1 MIEKQIQ
8 IDRRQ
13 KIVRISITFIVLLSI
28 IFSGCNNQKASFFRN
43 PNKPI
48 EARVNNLLE
57 LMTIEEKADLLA
69 GKDMWHFRGVERLGV
84 PSIQVTD
91 CGHGITVIFDE
102 TGSSVGCASCFPTG
116 VGQAATWNE
125 EVEYEI
131 GKALGSE
138 AKALGSSILLAPMV
152 NIHRTPLGGRNYET
166 YSEDPYLTGMMA
178 SSFIKGVQSEDV
190 GACIKAMA
198 ANNQQTNQS
207 NLNVVVSERALQ
219 EIYYPGFKIPMMQAK
234 PWAVMTSYNKL
245 NGQYSGEKK
254 ELIADIIK
262 NDWKFDGL
270 VVSDW
275 RGVHTT
281 KSIDARL
288 DIEMPGP
295 GKFMTQKNIL
305 QALKDKTLK
314 EVELN
319 DRVARILRALIK
331 TKMLDQGYKSIKM
344 ERNFDNHKK
353 VALKAAEESLVLL
366 KNENGLLPLKKAN
379 IHTLAVI
386 GPNAKEARLGG
397 GGSASVTAC
406 YSVSPLMGLKNLC
419 GDSIK
424 INFEEGCQFI
434 GNYPLVSTENLLSED
449 NGKRINGLKGEYFKG
464 SKLEGNPVCVRVD
477 DKIDFSWGW
486 ASPCESV
493 SKNDYSVR
501 WSGKITPP
509 STGKY
514 QLGLTCTGGG
524 CRLYIDNKLVVDAWS
539 QAPNQNFEDQFT
551 KSGQYAPLNLEKNK
565 SYDIRVEFYKKTNIN
580 SIRLE
585 WEMPTKESPI
595 DKAVALA
602 RKSDVAVIFAGLS
615 NLFEGGAHDK
625 TDLILPGDQDRLI
638 REVTK
643 ANPNTIVVL
652 INGTPVAMPW
662 INEVKAVI
670 EAYYPGQEG
679 GNAIA
684 NILFGKVNP
693 SGKLP
698 ETFPIRLEDNPSFG
712 NFPGKDDVV
721 KYKEGIYVGYRYYD
735 TKKIKPQ
742 FAFGH
747 GLSYTEFQY
756 SDLQLE
762 VNRSKLMARC
772 NLTNT
777 GKAVGAEVAQLYVH
791 DVEASVDRPEK
802 ELKGFKKL
810 LLLPGEKKSV
820 SFEVKK
826 DDLSFYSEEKK
837 KWIFEPGQFKVLVG
851 SSSDDIRL
859 QGTVNIE

>member
-1 MIEKQIQ
+1 MIEELIHIK
-8 IDRRQ
+8 
-13 KIVRISITFIVLLSI
+13 KVKTTALSAIVFALFSLL
-28 IFSGCNNQKASFFRN
+28 FSGCNTPKSPIYRDPNQSFE
-43 PNKPI
+43 K
-48 EARVNNLLE
+48 RVSNLLS
-57 LMTIEEKADLLA
+57 LITIEEKAGLLA

-91 CGHGITVIFDE
+91 CGHGVTVILDE
-102 TGSSVGCASCFPTG
+102 SGSSVGCSSCFPTG
-116 VGQAATWNE
+116 VGQAATWSE

-131 GKALGSE
+131 GKALGYE
-138 AKALGSSILLAPMV
+138 AKSLGSSILLAPMV

-166 YSEDPYLTGMMA
+166 YSEDPHLTGKLA

-207 NLNVVVSERALQ
+207 NLNVVVSERALH
-219 EIYYPGFKIPMMQAK
+219 EIYLPCFKIPIMEAE

-245 NGQYSGEKK
+245 NGEYTGEKK
-254 ELIADIIK
+254 WLITDIIK
-262 NDWKFDGL
+262 DAWKFNGL

-275 RGVHTT
+275 RGVHSI
-281 KSIDARL
+281 KSIDAGL

-295 GKFMTQKNIL
+295 GKLMTQVNVL
-305 QALKDKTLK
+305 QAIKDKSLT
-314 EVELN
+314 ETELN

-331 TKMLDQGYKSIKM
+331 TKMLDQNYKPSR
-344 ERNFDNHKK
+344 EDRNFDSHKK

-366 KNENGLLPLKKAN
+366 KNDGGLLPLKKPD
-379 IHTLAVI
+379 IQSLAVI

-406 YSVSPLMGLKNLC
+406 YSISPLDGLKNYC
-419 GDSIK
+419 GDSIT

-434 GNYPLVSTENLLSED
+434 GNYPLVSTENLITEQD
-449 NGKRINGLKGEYFKG
+449 GKNIPGLKGEYFKG
-464 SKLEGNPVCVRVD
+464 TKLEGNPFCTRVD

-486 ASPCESV
+486 ASPCASV

-514 QLGLTCTGGG
+514 KLGLTCTGGG
-524 CRLYIDNKLVVDAWS
+524 CRLYVDNKLVVDGWS
-539 QAPNQNFEDQFT
+539 QSPNQNFEDQFT
-551 KSGQYAPLNLEKNK
+551 KSGKYAPLILEKNIF
-565 SYDIRVEFYKKTNIN
+565 YDIKVEFYKKTNIN

-585 WEMPTKESPI
+585 WEMPAKENPI
-595 DKAVALA
+595 DKAVSLA
-602 RKSDVAVIFAGLS
+602 RKSNVAVIFAGLS

-638 REVTK
+638 EAVAK
-643 ANPNTIVVL
+643 ANKNTIVVL

-662 INEVKAVI
+662 INEVRAVI

-684 NILFGKVNP
+684 NVLFGKVNP

-698 ETFPIRLEDNPSFG
+698 ETFPVRLEDNPSYG
-712 NFPGKDDVV
+712 NFPGMDSIVN
-721 KYKEGIYVGYRYYD
+721 YKEGIYVGYRYYD
-735 TKKIKPQ
+735 TKKIKPL

-747 GLSYTEFQY
+747 GLSYTQFQY
-756 SDLQLE
+756 TDLQLE
-762 VNRSKLMARC
+762 VIQNKLMASC
-772 NLTNT
+772 NITNI
-777 GKAVGAEVAQLYVH
+777 GKVFGTEVAQLYVN
-791 DVEASVDRPEK
+791 DVESSIDRPEK
-802 ELKGFKKL
+802 ELKGFKKIS
-810 LLLPGEKKSV
+810 LLPGEKKPIT
-820 SFEVKK
+820 FEVNKE
-826 DDLSFYSEEKK
+826 DLSFYSEAKK
-837 KWIFEPGQFKVLVG
+837 KWIFEPGQFILLVG

-859 QGTVNIE
+859 QNVVTIE

>member
-1 MIEKQIQ
+1 MIKELNLNRGGKQIGW
-8 IDRRQ
+8 IWT
-13 KIVRISITFIVLLSI
+13 ITVFLSL
-28 IFSGCNNQKASFFRN
+28 IFSGCDNKKPTLYRDPNQPLEVR
-43 PNKPI
+43 I
-48 EARVNNLLE
+48 QNLLS
-57 LMTIEEKADLLA
+57 LMSLDEKADLLA
-69 GKDMWHFRGVERLGV
+69 GKDMWHFRGIERLGV

-91 CGHGITVIFDE
+91 CGHGVTVIFDE

-125 EVEYEI
+125 DVEYEI

-138 AKALGSSILLAPMV
+138 AKTLGSSILLAPMV

-166 YSEDPYLTGMMA
+166 YSEDPYLTGKMA

-207 NLNVVVSERALQ
+207 NLNVVVSERALH
-219 EIYYPGFKIPMMQAK
+219 EIYYPGFKIPMMEAK

-245 NGQYSGEKK
+245 NGQYSAEKK

-262 NDWKFDGL
+262 DEWKFDGL
-270 VVSDW
+270 VISDW

-281 KSIDARL
+281 ISIDARL

-295 GKFMTQKNIL
+295 GKFLTQKNIL
-305 QALKDKTLK
+305 QALKDKTLT
-314 EVELN
+314 EAELN

-331 TKMLDQGYKSIKM
+331 TKMLDQDYKSIRM
-344 ERNFDNHKK
+344 ERNFENHKK

-366 KNENGLLPLKKAN
+366 KNEGGLLPLKKAN

-397 GGSASVTAC
+397 GGSASVTSC
-406 YSVSPLMGLKNLC
+406 YSVSPLAGLKNLC
-419 GDSIK
+419 GDSIR
-424 INFEEGCQFI
+424 IDFEEGCQFI
-434 GNYPLVSTENLLSED
+434 GNYPLVSTENLMSED
-449 NGKRINGLKGEYFKG
+449 NGKKINGLKGEYFKG
-464 SKLEGNPVCVRVD
+464 TKLEGNPVCVRVD

-486 ASPCESV
+486 ASPCKSV

-514 QLGLTCTGGG
+514 RLGLTCTGGG
-524 CRLYIDNKLVVDAWS
+524 CRLYIDNKLIIDGWS

-551 KSGQYAPLNLEKNK
+551 KSGQYAPFNLEKNK
-565 SYDIRVEFYKKTNIN
+565 AYDIRVEFYKKTNIN

-585 WEMPTKESPI
+585 WEMPTKENPI

-602 RKSDVAVIFAGLS
+602 RKSDVAIIFAGLS
-615 NLFEGGAHDK
+615 NLFEGGSHDK
-625 TDLILPGDQDRLI
+625 TDLTLPGDQDRLI
-638 REVTK
+638 KEVTK

-662 INEVKAVI
+662 INEVKAIV

-684 NILFGKVNP
+684 NVLFGEVNP

-698 ETFPIRLEDNPSFG
+698 ETFPVRLEDNPSFG

-721 KYKEGIYVGYRYYD
+721 KYEEGIYVGYRYYD
-735 TKKIKPQ
+735 TKKIKPL

-747 GLSYTEFQY
+747 GLSYTQFQY

-762 VNRSKLMARC
+762 VKQDKLMARC
-772 NLTNT
+772 NITNT
-777 GKAVGAEVAQLYVH
+777 GKISGAEVAQLYVH

-810 LLLPGEKKSV
+810 FLLPGEKKSV

-837 KWIFEPGQFKVLVG
+837 RWVFEQGKFKVLVG

-859 QGTVNIE
+859 QDTVNIE